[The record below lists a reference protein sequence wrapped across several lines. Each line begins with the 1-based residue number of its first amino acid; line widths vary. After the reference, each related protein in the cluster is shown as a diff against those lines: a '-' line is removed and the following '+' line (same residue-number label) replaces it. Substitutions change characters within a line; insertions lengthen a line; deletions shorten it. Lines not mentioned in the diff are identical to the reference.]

1 MATTFEKGNHAAS
14 ALARTRRNRMKKRW
28 KDLGYVAVLV
38 LIVVPFI
45 FPFFWMLLSS
55 FKEQAQIIA
64 TPPRLIFTPTLAHY
78 KEVFQQYAFGHF
90 IFNSLITSVGAT
102 FFSLLLGLPAAYAIA
117 RYRRN
122 ALALT
127 ILVARIVPGITFLI
141 PWFILFSR
149 LHLVDTYTSIIL
161 SHMLV
166 GMPFIIWIMVPFFEA
181 LPKEL
186 EEASMV
192 DGTTRQGAFFR
203 ILLPLTGPGVLTSSI
218 LSFVFSWNN
227 FMFAVVLTG
236 ARTRT
241 LPIAIFNFLSY
252 SEINWGGLM
261 AAAVIITIPILV
273 VALIAQKYIVQGLT
287 AGAVKG

>member
-1 MATTFEKGNHAAS
+1 MAKTFGRTK
-14 ALARTRRNRMKKRW
+14 RTRW
-28 KDLGYVAVLV
+28 LKDLGYVAVLV
-38 LIVVPFI
+38 VIVVPFI
-45 FPFFWMLLSS
+45 FPFFWMLISS
-55 FKEQAQIIA
+55 FKEQAQIISI
-64 TPPRLIFTPTLAHY
+64 PPRLIFKPTFTHY
-78 KEVFQQYAFGHF
+78 REVFQQYEFGHF
-90 IFNSLITSVGAT
+90 IMNSLVTSVGAT

-117 RYRRN
+117 RYRQH
-122 ALALT
+122 ALSLT

-141 PWFILFSR
+141 PWFILFSKLR
-149 LHLVDTYTSIIL
+149 LVDTYTSIIL

-203 ILLPLTGPGVLTSSI
+203 VLLPLTGPGVLTSSI

-261 AAAVIITIPILV
+261 AAAVIITVPILI

>member
-1 MATTFEKGNHAAS
+1 MTATFTR
-14 ALARTRRNRMKKRW
+14 ARRRRAWRE
-28 KDLGYVAVLV
+28 LGYFVLLA
-38 LIVVPFI
+38 LIVIPFV
-45 FPFFWMLLSS
+45 FPFFWMVLSS
-55 FKEQAQIIA
+55 LKTQAEIMA
-64 TPPRLIFTPTLAHY
+64 VPPRWIFTPTFDHY
-78 KEVFQQYAFGHF
+78 REVFQQYELGKS
-90 IFNSLITSVGAT
+90 ILNSLIISVGAT

-117 RYRRN
+117 RYRQSGF
-122 ALALT
+122 ALT

-149 LHLVDTYTSIIL
+149 LRLVDTYVSLIL
-161 SHMLV
+161 SQMLV
-166 GMPFIIWIMVPFFEA
+166 GLPFIIWVMAPFFEA
-181 LPKEL
+181 LPREL

-203 ILLPLTGPGVLTSSI
+203 VLLPLTGPGVLTCSI

-236 ARTRT
+236 SRTRT
-241 LPIAIFNFLSY
+241 LPIAIFNFLAY

-261 AAAVIITIPILV
+261 AAAVIITLPILL
-273 VALIAQKYIVQGLT
+273 VALIAQRYIIQGLT

>member
-1 MATTFEKGNHAAS
+1 MRAWKEIGYF
-14 ALARTRRNRMKKRW
+14 AL
-28 KDLGYVAVLV
+28 LVA
-38 LIVVPFI
+38 IIVPFV
-45 FPFFWMLLSS
+45 FPFFWMAVSS
-55 FKEQAQIIA
+55 FKEQTDIVAV
-64 TPPRLIFTPTLAHY
+64 PPRWLFAPTLRHY
-78 KEVFQQYAFGHF
+78 QEVFGQYEFLHF
-90 IFNSLITSVGAT
+90 IWNSLVIAVGAT
-102 FFSLLLGLPAAYAIA
+102 FFSLVLGLPAAYSIA
-117 RYRRN
+117 RFRQGKI
-122 ALALT
+122 ALA

-149 LHLVDTYTSIIL
+149 LRLVDTYASLIL

-166 GMPFIIWIMVPFFEA
+166 GMPFIIWVMTPFFEG
-181 LPKEL
+181 LPREL
-186 EEASMV
+186 EEAAMV

-203 ILLPLTGPGVLTSSI
+203 VMLPLTGPGVLTCSI

-241 LPIAIFNFLSY
+241 LPIAVFNFLSY

-261 AAAVIITIPILV
+261 AAAVVITVPILV
-273 VALIAQKYIVQGLT
+273 IALIAQRYIVQGLT

>member
-1 MATTFEKGNHAAS
+1 MI
-14 ALARTRRNRMKKRW
+14 
-28 KDLGYVAVLV
+28 
-38 LIVVPFI
+38 IVVPFI
-45 FPFFWMLLSS
+45 FPFFWMLISS
-55 FKEQAQIIA
+55 FKEQAQIVSI
-64 TPPRLIFTPTLAHY
+64 PPRLIFKPTLHHY
-78 KEVFQQYAFGHF
+78 REVFQQYEFGHF
-90 IFNSLITSVGAT
+90 ILNSLITSVGAT

-117 RYRRN
+117 RYRQH
-122 ALALT
+122 ALSLT

-141 PWFILFSR
+141 PWFILFSKLR
-149 LHLVDTYTSIIL
+149 LVDTYTSIIL

-166 GMPFIIWIMVPFFEA
+166 GMPFIIWVMVPFFEA

-203 ILLPLTGPGVLTSSI
+203 VLLPLTGPGVLTSSI

-261 AAAVIITIPILV
+261 AAAVIITVPILV
-273 VALIAQKYIVQGLT
+273 IALIAQKYIVQGLT